1 MRPRRRRVVLPIV
14 FFVTTCVS
22 TFEAGTVRAA
32 PDAGWLDQL
41 WCGLQFA
48 VPLMTILVCHEM
60 GHFLQ
65 AHRYRV
71 PASLP
76 YFIPMPSLIG
86 TMGRDHLYGACASG
100 AVGALFDIGISG
112 PLAGSGADA
121 HFLRLGIISDAA
133 GARVVPR
140 SHPALGSPLLF
151 DWLLR
156 ISANGILFGSRPA
169 SYFACTRRPSPAGS
183 AC

>member
-1 MRPRRRRVVLPIV
+1 MDSGINHETAPEPDVIKAELVEAGPGTPWGGPAFRPVRPRRRRVVLPIV

-32 PDAGWLDQL
+32 PDAGWLDKL

-86 TMGRDHLYGACASG
+86 TMGAIIFMEPRIGGRAPCSTSAFPVPWRDWCRRSFFASG
-100 AVGALFDIGISG
+100 D
-112 PLAGSGADA
+112 
-121 HFLRLGIISDAA
+121 
-133 GARVVPR
+133 
-140 SHPALGSPLLF
+140 
-151 DWLLR
+151 
-156 ISANGILFGSRPA
+156 
-169 SYFACTRRPSPAGS
+169 YF
-183 AC
+183 